1 MWPTPTG
8 SGVVGAGSADG
19 VVSGPYRPVGDR
31 HIRYRLANYR
41 SIRGMTQQDVAGRVG
56 ITREYVSMLEGGR
69 RRADRYHLLT
79 ALAAA
84 LGVDVTALTTHQP
97 GGAGQ
102 PPEQAAT
109 LRLNLH
115 EVSATVE
122 RSETGHVIVLSD
134 GVLRIELTP
143 GPAGTAKQSRNG
155 ALRIGRAIGAYLGR
169 TSATYPDEGAGV
181 GVQRE

>member
-1 MWPTPTG
+1 VT
-8 SGVVGAGSADG
+8 
-19 VVSGPYRPVGDR
+19 GPYRPVGDR

-41 SIRGMTQQDVAGRVG
+41 SIRGMTQQDVAGRAG

-69 RRADRYHLLT
+69 RRADRYHLLI

-97 GGAGQ
+97 GTAGQ

-115 EVSATVE
+115 ELSATVE
-122 RSETGHVIVLSD
+122 RSETEHGQEHVIVLCD
-134 GVLRIELTP
+134 GVLRIERTP
-143 GPAGTAKQSRNG
+143 GPDDTAKQNRNG